1 MDSDEPEEIENSSK
15 NEGKR
20 TLKTAYHMLRQEA
33 LRQFAKMHRNDPDW
47 ENPSSENHTL
57 VLITSLDS
65 LYFLTV
71 NHSQSHLNLKI

>member
-1 MDSDEPEEIENSSK
+1 MDSDEAEEIDNSSK

-33 LRQFAKMHRNDPDW
+33 LRQFAKMHRDDPDW
-47 ENPSSENHTL
+47 ENPFSENHTL
-57 VLITSLDS
+57 VLNSI
-65 LYFLTV
+65 LYLTM